1 MENKHKIVTLEKIQ
15 KRNFFLLYHLII
27 GLPPL
32 TFASGPLSESLTFT
46 GILLVCDIFNFRRT
60 HFRLLFR
67 HMSVSLELFPP
78 KLIIFLFMVR

>member
-15 KRNFFLLYHLII
+15 KRNFCLLYHLII

-32 TFASGPLSESLTFT
+32 TFASGPLSESLMFI

>member
-15 KRNFFLLYHLII
+15 KRNCFLLYHLII

-32 TFASGPLSESLTFT
+32 TFASGPLSESLTFI

-78 KLIIFLFMVR
+78 KPIIFLFMAR

>member
-27 GLPPL
+27 ELPPL
-32 TFASGPLSESLTFT
+32 TFASGPLSESLTFI

-60 HFRLLFR
+60 HLRLLFR